1 MSDLPAKIEDY
12 EDGAVSGM
20 SPRNEH
26 DGKIVTS
33 SHPSENSIADDASDL
48 TDHYGDDEDS
58 TPKSFPQKVSR
69 R

>member
-1 MSDLPAKIEDY
+1 MSDLPAKIE
-12 EDGAVSGM
+12 EDENFVVSGM

-48 TDHYGDDEDS
+48 TDHNADDEDS
-58 TPKSFPQKVSR
+58 TPKSFPQRVSGL
-69 R
+69 